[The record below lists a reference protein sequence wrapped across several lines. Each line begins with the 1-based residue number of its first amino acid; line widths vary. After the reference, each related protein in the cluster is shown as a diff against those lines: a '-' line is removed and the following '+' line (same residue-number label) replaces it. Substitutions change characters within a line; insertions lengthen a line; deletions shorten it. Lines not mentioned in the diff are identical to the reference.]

1 MHELLGYG
9 EFSNTWITINV
20 DEGHGSLLSENFLKE
35 TVEME
40 SVEEQTTSATDKML
54 RLSKTENSSKIMR
67 CRDESE
73 GYMDTMEFL
82 SKKKTKK
89 TKKNRTALTK
99 HSSRV
104 YIIDIALLL

>member
-1 MHELLGYG
+1 MKAMVV
-9 EFSNTWITINV
+9 S
-20 DEGHGSLLSENFLKE
+20 SPENFLKE

-89 TKKNRTALTK
+89 TKKTKKNRTALTK